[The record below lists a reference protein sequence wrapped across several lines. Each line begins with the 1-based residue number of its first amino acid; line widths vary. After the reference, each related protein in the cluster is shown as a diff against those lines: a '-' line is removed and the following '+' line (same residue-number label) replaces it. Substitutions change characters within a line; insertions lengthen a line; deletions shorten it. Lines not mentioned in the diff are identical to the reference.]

1 MKITKLSMII
11 AMIFIAGGLFL
22 PGITL
27 AGDYIET
34 KLTASDASAGDLFGR
49 VDISGNTIIVGSYY
63 DDFQKGSA
71 YVFKFDGATW
81 SEEAKLTASDGAA
94 NDHFG
99 NSVSIDGETL
109 VVSAATDDNYT
120 GSAYVFRFD
129 GSNWNEEVKL
139 TASDGE
145 AYDFFGTTVA
155 ISGDIIVVGADQEY
169 GQRGAAYVFRF
180 DGTSWSEEA
189 KLIASDWASSDYF
202 GQVAISGDIIASG
215 SYRDDDKGSDS
226 GAVYVFRFDGLNW
239 NEEVKLT
246 ASDGAGGDH
255 FGAPVTVSEDENTL
269 VVGSNNDES
278 TTGAAYVFVFDGTN
292 WVEQAKLTASNGSPG
307 DHFGSNVG
315 ISENIVVVGSVFD
328 DSQAGSA
335 YVFEYDGT
343 NWGEQHKITAS
354 DGIAG
359 DYFGGSLGISGST
372 IVVGASGDDDAG
384 DRSGSAYIFSADTDE
399 DGIPDDADNCPT
411 VFNPDQ
417 ADVNGDGFGDV
428 CVSPNANIAPDA
440 EIGFGVIIGDH
451 TSVKSGAIIG
461 DFSVLG
467 YNVTIGTTATVGNNT
482 AIGDNTWVKKNAT
495 VGVGVTVG
503 TDATIGINTSIGNN
517 SNIGNGTKVKKNA
530 TVGEDVTVGTDVT
543 IGINTSIGNNSNIGN
558 GSHVKQGA
566 SVGGNVQI
574 GNNVIIGINVTIGD
588 NLVVGDGTWV
598 KSGATLGNDVTL
610 GSEVTIGK
618 SVEIGDRIQI
628 GDRTTVKQ
636 GTSIGADTLI
646 GTDCDIRKNV
656 QIGERVTIG
665 NNVTVG
671 ANTVIPDDTVIPG
684 EEPELVVSNLSV
696 ETGKPYVI
704 VEDGLFIGVRYYID
718 WDYIVI
724 YTLPTYLEGQTH
736 IKTSI
741 RDKSY
746 TSETFMN
753 FSVNVDATVYVGY
766 DNRNGIPNWLANN
779 FTDTG
784 DLIYTSDPQGDFKV
798 YAKDVSAGEIIL
810 GGNQAVGPYTHTSM
824 YIVIITERT

>member
-1 MKITKLSMII
+1 MRKMKITKLSMII

-27 AGDYIET
+27 AGDFIES

-49 VDISGNTIIVGSYY
+49 VAISGHNVVVGSYY
-63 DDFQKGSA
+63 DDSQKGSG

-129 GSNWNEEVKL
+129 GLNWNEEVKL

-226 GAVYVFRFDGLNW
+226 GAVYIFRFDGLNW

-292 WVEQAKLTASNGSPG
+292 WVEQAKLTASDGSPG

-328 DSQAGSA
+328 DFQAGSA

-343 NWGEQHKITAS
+343 NWGEQYKITAS

-372 IVVGASGDDDAG
+372 IVAGASGDDDAG
-384 DRSGSAYIFSADTDE
+384 DRSGSAYVFSFDTDE

-451 TSVKSGAIIG
+451 TSVKRGAIIG
-461 DFSVLG
+461 DLSVLG
-467 YNVTIGTTATVGNNT
+467 NNVTIGTTATVGNDT
-482 AIGDNTWVKKNAT
+482 TIGDNTWVKKNAT
-495 VGVGVTVG
+495 VGAGVTVG
-503 TDATIGINTSIGNN
+503 TDA
-517 SNIGNGTKVKKNA
+517 
-530 TVGEDVTVGTDVT
+530 T

-566 SVGGNVQI
+566 SVGENVQI

-656 QIGERVTIG
+656 QIGQRVTIG
-665 NNVTVG
+665 NNVTVE

-684 EEPELVVSNLSV
+684 EEPGLVISDLSV
-696 ETGKPYVI
+696 E
-704 VEDGLFIGVRYYID
+704 
-718 WDYIVI
+718 
-724 YTLPTYLEGQTH
+724 
-736 IKTSI
+736 
-741 RDKSY
+741 
-746 TSETFMN
+746 
-753 FSVNVDATVYVGY
+753 
-766 DNRNGIPNWLANN
+766 
-779 FTDTG
+779 
-784 DLIYTSDPQGDFKV
+784 
-798 YAKDVSAGEIIL
+798 
-810 GGNQAVGPYTHTSM
+810 
-824 YIVIITERT
+824 